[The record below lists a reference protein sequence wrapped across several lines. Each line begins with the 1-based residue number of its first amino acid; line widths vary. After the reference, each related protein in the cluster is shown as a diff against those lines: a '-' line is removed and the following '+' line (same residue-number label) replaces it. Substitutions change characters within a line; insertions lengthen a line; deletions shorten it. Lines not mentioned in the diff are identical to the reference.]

1 MNNTCLFI
9 YMTKKFGGKT
19 WQIFD
24 GCQFFLAKKVTNGS
38 LGQVLV
44 IQAHNCG
51 IKEKKLLKMYLN
63 NCGLKPVVFSVA
75 SCSKLNHVITAKKH
89 TFWSYLS
96 LYFVEVF
103 VGLSH
108 IIFW

>member
-1 MNNTCLFI
+1 
-9 YMTKKFGGKT
+9 
-19 WQIFD
+19 
-24 GCQFFLAKKVTNGS
+24 
-38 LGQVLV
+38 
-44 IQAHNCG
+44 
-51 IKEKKLLKMYLN
+51 MYLN